1 MIKTLLILHGIQLFK
16 SDRLPTSFFRVYP
29 YESPAFSICGAERAS
44 TFSPAWR
51 IQPESH
57 KQLHNLVWSSLHAPQ
72 LIPKLIND
80 PPTCYPTHRIS
91 SCYIQSSHP
100 IRSTLIL
107 KSCTSKHILQTSLV
121 SSVYLTSFH
130 PSHCQTPGTAHLHIL
145 SACPSCSVQIRVR
158 TKKRSSYTQIS
169 LENTNN
175 IQNQDIISKTYQ
187 SFFQLCFLLIQGL
200 HMNLLV
206 F

>member
-1 MIKTLLILHGIQLFK
+1 MYDQNLTHTARHPTFQARQTSHLLLQGL
-16 SDRLPTSFFRVYP
+16 SLSLPPSPSVVQREPIPSP
-29 YESPAFSICGAERAS
+29 YTYTY

-100 IRSTLIL
+100 IRSTLML
-107 KSCTSKHILQTSLV
+107 KSCTRKHILQTSLV

-158 TKKRSSYTQIS
+158 TKEKSSYTQIS
-169 LENTNN
+169 LENTNK
-175 IQNQDIISKTYQ
+175 IKKSRHY
-187 SFFQLCFLLIQGL
+187 L
-200 HMNLLV
+200 
-206 F
+206 